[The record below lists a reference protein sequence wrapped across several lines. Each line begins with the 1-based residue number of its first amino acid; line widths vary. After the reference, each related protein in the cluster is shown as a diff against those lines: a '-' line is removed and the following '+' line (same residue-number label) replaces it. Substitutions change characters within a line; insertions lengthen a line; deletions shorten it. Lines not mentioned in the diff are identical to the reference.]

1 MNDAQRGA
9 GEEHEVGVGSRAADV
24 RDARFVAARVAQGRH
39 QKLGVDHAVGYGLR
53 GEILRGLR
61 GEGARGAIAMG
72 IAGRKEDHSVT
83 VGHE

>member
-9 GEEHEVGVGSRAADV
+9 GEEHEVDVGSRAADV
-24 RDARFVAARVAQGRH
+24 KDARFVAALVAQGRH

-53 GEILRGLR
+53 GE
-61 GEGARGAIAMG
+61 GARGAMAMG
-72 IAGRKEDHSVT
+72 RASRKEDHSVT